1 MTRVIILVVALFF
14 TWSENMNAQELSY
27 GFRVGLN
34 VSSLSG
40 DTEPGESYSTNT
52 GFHVGGGV
60 RFEITDLFGIRT
72 EIVFTQKGTKRT
84 FEGNGPFV
92 FKGPNGKI
100 LTNGNKSIALN
111 IANAYLDIPVM
122 AYGKIGEKLEV
133 FGGVYAGFLV
143 GSSASGE
150 LIYADGRVEGN
161 NNVIDKLNLT
171 LDYNYGRQDAGE
183 LIDGVDNISLQVGGE
198 AVEIPNTLSAY
209 YDLDSKKGK
218 SYKTFDAGVS
228 AGAAFFLNGSLYFSA
243 IANYGLIDVTNSE
256 LDFSYIDIDET
267 SLNFNTLDDKDNNL
281 SFQFSLGFSF

>member
-34 VSSLSG
+34 VSSLNG

-84 FEGNGPFV
+84 FDGQGPFV

-100 LTNGNKSIALN
+100 LTNGNKSVSLN
-111 IANAYLDIPVM
+111 ISNAYLEIPIM
-122 AYGKIGEKLEV
+122 AYGKIGKKLEV
-133 FGGVYAGFLV
+133 FGGGYAGFLV
-143 GSSASGE
+143 GSTASGE
-150 LIYADGRVEGN
+150 LVYTDGRVEGN
-161 NNVIDKLNLT
+161 NNIIDPLNLT
-171 LDYNYGRQDAGE
+171 LDYNYNKQDAGE
-183 LIDGVDNISLQVGGE
+183 LIDGAENISLQVAGE
-198 AVEIPNTLSAY
+198 MVEIPNTLSAF

-218 SYKTFDAGVS
+218 PYKVFDAGLS
-228 AGAAFFLNGSLYFSA
+228 AGAAFFLNGGLYFSA
-243 IANYGLIDVTNSE
+243 IANYGLIDVTNSD
-256 LDFSYIDIDET
+256 LDFSNTEITGFD
-267 SLNFNTLDDKDNNL
+267 FNTRDDKDNNL

>member
-1 MTRVIILVVALFF
+1 
-14 TWSENMNAQELSY
+14 MNAQELSY

-34 VSSLSG
+34 VSSLNG

-84 FEGNGPFV
+84 FEGNAPFV
-92 FKGPNGKI
+92 FKGANGKI
-100 LTNGNKSIALN
+100 LTTGNKSVALN
-111 IANAYLDIPVM
+111 IANAYLDIPIM

-143 GSSASGE
+143 GSTASGE
-150 LIYADGRVEGN
+150 LVYSDGRVEGN
-161 NNVIDKLNLT
+161 NNIIDELNLT

-183 LIDGVDNISLQVGGE
+183 LIDGVENLSLEVGGE
-198 AVEIPNTLSAY
+198 TVEIPNTLSAY
-209 YDLDSKKGK
+209 YDLDSKEGK
-218 SYKTFDAGVS
+218 PFKTFDAGVS
-228 AGAAFFLNGSLYFSA
+228 AGAAFFLNGGLYFSA

-256 LDFSYIDIDET
+256 LDFSYIDIDGFD
-267 SLNFNTLDDKDNNL
+267 FNTRDDKDNNL

>member
-1 MTRVIILVVALFF
+1 MTRVIILIVVLFF

-34 VSSLSG
+34 VSSLNG

-84 FEGNGPFV
+84 FEGNAPFV
-92 FKGPNGKI
+92 FKGANGKI
-100 LTNGNKSIALN
+100 LTTGNKSVALN
-111 IANAYLDIPVM
+111 IANAYLDIPIM

-143 GSSASGE
+143 GSTASGE
-150 LIYADGRVEGN
+150 LVYSDGRVEGN
-161 NNVIDKLNLT
+161 NNIIDELNLT

-183 LIDGVDNISLQVGGE
+183 LIDGVENLSLEVGGE
-198 AVEIPNTLSAY
+198 TVEIPNTLSAY
-209 YDLDSKKGK
+209 YDLDSKEGK
-218 SYKTFDAGVS
+218 PFKTFDAGVS
-228 AGAAFFLNGSLYFSA
+228 AGAAFFLNGGLYFSA

-256 LDFSYIDIDET
+256 LDFSYIDIDGFD
-267 SLNFNTLDDKDNNL
+267 FNTRDDKDNNL